1 MLRNS
6 FSGSGR
12 TVMKKL
18 FILAFACCLIGL
30 MSPNLYADLVVDQS
44 QGNSNT
50 VLPVQYLENLSPDV
64 SSYGISQS
72 FTPSM
77 NNVAGASVS
86 IGLLDSS
93 SVTMELWKGAPWNN
107 SSTLLAQ
114 NLTSQVDPNNGS
126 MVDFSWTPV
135 AVTPGQEYFLQ
146 VLFTGQSVNETINIA
161 IGSDST
167 PDYYTGGSLYL
178 GISPA
183 SQLFEYQ
190 GDWVFTEYAD
200 TTYADPPSNAVPEP
214 CTMLL
219 LGCGLVGVVGF
230 RRKLKK

>member
-12 TVMKKL
+12 TAMKKL

-44 QGNSNT
+44 QGFSNVVPPPT
-50 VLPVQYLENLSPDV
+50 VQILEGYSQDGSL
-64 SSYGISQS
+64 YGISQS

-86 IGLLDSS
+86 IGLLASS
-93 SVTMELWKGAPWNN
+93 SVTMELWNGAPWNS

-135 AVTPGQEYFLQ
+135 AVTPGQKYFLQ
-146 VLFTGQSVNETINIA
+146 MLFTGQSVNDTINIA
-161 IGSDST
+161 MGT
-167 PDYYTGGSLYL
+167 TDYYPRGSLYFGSL
-178 GISPA
+178 AADDLDEGLNWA
-183 SQLFEYQ
+183 L
-190 GDWVFTEYAD
+190 VFTEYAD
-200 TTYADPPSNAVPEP
+200 TTYGDPPQSVPEP

-230 RRKLKK
+230 RRKLRK